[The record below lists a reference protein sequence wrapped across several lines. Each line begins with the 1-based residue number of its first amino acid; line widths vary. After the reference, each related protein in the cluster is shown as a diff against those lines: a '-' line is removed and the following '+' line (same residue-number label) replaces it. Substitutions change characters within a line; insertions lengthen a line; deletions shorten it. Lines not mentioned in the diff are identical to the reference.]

1 MSSIPQSHN
10 TRRRT
15 LHARRLPLADAGRQL
30 TQLSELP
37 LGRDFQQALTSEGL
51 WPLQPTSI
59 DVLQINVGKLCNQT
73 CRHCH
78 VDAGPDRTEVMS
90 RETAEECVEA
100 LRRYAIPSVDIT
112 GGAPELNPH
121 FRWLVEQCAS
131 LGRHVINRCNL
142 TILET
147 GPHQDLPDFF
157 ARHRVELVCS
167 LPHYQPAC
175 TDVQRGAG
183 VFEKSIRA
191 LRRLNELGYGDGR
204 SGLRLVLV
212 TNPVG
217 AMLPAAQR
225 SLEAEWKRELRRLHD
240 VSFDSLYTITN
251 MPISRYLEW
260 LLETGNLEGY
270 MRRLVE
276 SFNPQAAHGLMCR
289 NTISVGWDGRLYDC
303 DFNQMLDI
311 PVSDGAVGRIRDFDL
326 AALQA
331 RTIQTNRH
339 CFGCTAGTGSSCTGA
354 TDASH
359 SEPCPT
365 L

>member
-1 MSSIPQSHN
+1 MSSIPQSQN
-10 TRRRT
+10 TPRRS

-30 TQLSELP
+30 TELSSLHM
-37 LGRDFQQALTSEGL
+37 GADFQQALTSEGL

-90 RETAEECVEA
+90 RETAEACVEA
-100 LRRYAIPSVDIT
+100 LRRTSIPSVDIT
-112 GGAPELNPH
+112 GGAPELNPN
-121 FRWLVEQCAS
+121 FRWLVEQCRS
-131 LGRHVINRCNL
+131 LGRHVMDRCNL

-147 GPHQDLPDFF
+147 SPHWDLPEFF
-157 ARHRVELVCS
+157 AQHRVEIVGS

-175 TDVQRGAG
+175 TDVQRGDG

-191 LRRLNELGYGDGR
+191 LRRLNQLGYGNGR

-217 AMLPAAQR
+217 AVLPAAQS
-225 SLEAEWKRELRRLHD
+225 SLEAEWKRELKRLHD
-240 VSFDSLYTITN
+240 VSFDALYTITN

-260 LLETGNLEGY
+260 LLASGNLEGY

-276 SFNPQAAHGLMCR
+276 SFNPQAAHGVMCR
-289 NTISVGWDGRLYDC
+289 NTISVAWDGRLHDC

-311 PVSDGAVGRIRDFDL
+311 PLSDASIGHIRNFDL
-326 AALQA
+326 DALEA

-339 CFGCTAGTGSSCTGA
+339 CFGCTAGTGSSCGGA
-354 TDASH
+354 T
-359 SEPCPT
+359 

>member
-1 MSSIPQSHN
+1 MSLTQQRDSAP
-10 TRRRT
+10 RRS
-15 LHARRLPLADAGRQL
+15 LHARRLPLADADRQL
-30 TQLSELP
+30 AQLSDLQM
-37 LGRDFQQALTSEGL
+37 GTDFQTALTREGL

-59 DVLQINVGKLCNQT
+59 DVLQINVGRLCNQT

-90 RETAEECVEA
+90 RETAAECVEA
-100 LRRYAIPSVDIT
+100 LRRTSISSVDIT
-112 GGAPELNPH
+112 GGAPELNPN
-121 FRWLVEQCAS
+121 FRWLVEQCTS
-131 LGRHVINRCNL
+131 LGRHVMDRCNL

-147 GPHQDLPDFF
+147 GPHRDLPEFF
-157 ARHRVELVCS
+157 ADHQVELLCS

-175 TDVQRGAG
+175 TDLQRGDG

-191 LRRLNELGYGDGR
+191 LRRLNELGYGNGR

-217 AMLPAAQR
+217 AVLPAAQW
-225 SLEAEWKRELRRLHD
+225 SLEAEWKRELKRSYD
-240 VSFDSLYTITN
+240 ISFDALYTITN
-251 MPISRYLEW
+251 MPISRHLDW
-260 LLETGNLEGY
+260 LLESGNLEAY
-270 MRRLVE
+270 MQRLVE
-276 SFNPQAAHGLMCR
+276 SFNPQAAHGVMCR

-311 PVSDGAVGRIRDFDL
+311 PLAGDAGGHIRDFDP
-326 AALQA
+326 AALEA

-339 CFGCTAGTGSSCTGA
+339 CFGCTAGAGSSCGGA
-354 TDASH
+354 T
-359 SEPCPT
+359 

>member
-1 MSSIPQSHN
+1 MSPSQQTQTPP
-10 TRRRT
+10 RRS
-15 LHARRLPLADAGRQL
+15 LHARHLPLAKAERQL
-30 TQLSELP
+30 TQLGELSV
-37 LGRDFQQALTSEGL
+37 GRGFDEALTSQGL
-51 WPLQPTSI
+51 WPLRSTSI

-78 VDAGPDRTEVMS
+78 VDAGPDRIEVMS

-100 LRRYAIPSVDIT
+100 LRGSAIPTVDIT

-121 FRWLVEQCAS
+121 FRWLVEQCAA

-147 GPHQDLPDFF
+147 GPHRDLPEFF

-167 LPHYQPAC
+167 LPHYQPTC
-175 TDVQRGAG
+175 TDVQRGDG
-183 VFEKSIRA
+183 VFDKSIRV
-191 LRRLNELGYGDGR
+191 LRRLNELGYGDGS

-217 AMLPAAQR
+217 ATLPAAQAC
-225 SLEAEWKRELRRLHD
+225 LEAEWKRELERLYD
-240 VSFDSLYTITN
+240 VSFDALYTITN

-260 LLETGNLEGY
+260 LLESGNLEGY

-276 SFNPQAAHGLMCR
+276 SFNPQAAQGLMCR
-289 NTISVGWDGRLYDC
+289 NTISVGWDGRLHDC

-311 PVSDGAVGRIRDFDL
+311 PVSESSPRHIRDFDVAML
-326 AALQA
+326 GV

-339 CFGCTAGTGSSCTGA
+339 CFGCTAGTGSSCTGS
-354 TDASH
+354 T
-359 SEPCPT
+359 T
-365 L
+365 R

>member
-1 MSSIPQSHN
+1 
-10 TRRRT
+10 
-15 LHARRLPLADAGRQL
+15 
-30 TQLSELP
+30 
-37 LGRDFQQALTSEGL
+37 
-51 WPLQPTSI
+51 
-59 DVLQINVGKLCNQT
+59 
-73 CRHCH
+73 
-78 VDAGPDRTEVMS
+78 
-90 RETAEECVEA
+90 
-100 LRRYAIPSVDIT
+100 
-112 GGAPELNPH
+112 
-121 FRWLVEQCAS
+121 
-131 LGRHVINRCNL
+131 
-142 TILET
+142 
-147 GPHQDLPDFF
+147 
-157 ARHRVELVCS
+157 
-167 LPHYQPAC
+167 
-175 TDVQRGAG
+175 

-311 PVSDGAVGRIRDFDL
+311 PVSGGAVSRIRDFDL

-339 CFGCTAGTGSSCTGA
+339 CHTNRRLRPSVYRCLRRGEREWSP
-354 TDASH
+354 DPDRASGQSLLRRARRH
-359 SEPCPT
+359 S

>member
-1 MSSIPQSHN
+1 MPSIPQTQTSSRHS
-10 TRRRT
+10 

-30 TQLSELP
+30 THLEELRI
-37 LGRDFQQALTSEGL
+37 GTDFQQALTSQGL

-59 DVLQINVGKLCNQT
+59 DILQINVGKLCNQT

-90 RETAEECVEA
+90 RETARDCVEA
-100 LRRYAIPSVDIT
+100 LRRHAIPSVDIT
-112 GGAPELNPH
+112 GGAPELNPS

-131 LGRHVINRCNL
+131 LGRRVINRCNL

-147 GPHQDLPDFF
+147 GPHRELPEFF
-157 ARHRVELVCS
+157 AEHRVELVCS
-167 LPHYQPAC
+167 LPHYQPTC
-175 TDVQRGAG
+175 TDLQRGDG

-217 AMLPAAQR
+217 AVLPAPQL
-225 SLEAEWKRELRRLHD
+225 SLEAEWKRELKRLYG
-240 VSFDSLYTITN
+240 VSFDALYTITN

-276 SFNPQAAHGLMCR
+276 SFNPQAAHGVMCR

-311 PVSDGAVGRIRDFDL
+311 PVSEDAVGHIRDFDL
-326 AALQA
+326 AALER
-331 RTIQTNRH
+331 RTIQTDRH

-354 TDASH
+354 T
-359 SEPCPT
+359 

>member
-1 MSSIPQSHN
+1 MSSMLQAQHTP
-10 TRRRT
+10 RRS
-15 LHARRLPLADAGRQL
+15 LHARRLPLADSGRQL
-30 TQLSELP
+30 TQLSQLP
-37 LGRDFQQALTSEGL
+37 IGRDFQQALTSEGL

-90 RETAEECVEA
+90 RGTAEECVEA
-100 LRRYAIPSVDIT
+100 LRRYAIPTVDIT

-131 LGRHVINRCNL
+131 LSRHVINRCNL

-147 GPHQDLPDFF
+147 GPHRDLPEFF
-157 ARHRVELVCS
+157 AQYGVELVCS

-175 TDVQRGAG
+175 TDVQRGDG
-183 VFEKSIRA
+183 VFEKSIRV

-217 AMLPAAQR
+217 AVLPAAQLC
-225 SLEAEWKRELRRLHD
+225 LEAEWKRELERLYG
-240 VSFDSLYTITN
+240 VSFDALYTITN

-276 SFNPQAAHGLMCR
+276 SFNAQAAHGVMCR

-311 PVSDGAVGRIRDFDL
+311 PLDDDVAGHIRDFDRVL
-326 AALQA
+326 LEA

-339 CFGCTAGTGSSCTGA
+339 CFGCTAGTGSSCTG
-354 TDASH
+354 S
-359 SEPCPT
+359 T

>member
-1 MSSIPQSHN
+1 MSLTQQRDSAP
-10 TRRRT
+10 RRS
-15 LHARRLPLADAGRQL
+15 LHARRLPLADADRQL
-30 TQLSELP
+30 AQLSDLQM
-37 LGRDFQQALTSEGL
+37 GTDFQTALTREGL

-59 DVLQINVGKLCNQT
+59 DVLQINVGRLCNQT

-90 RETAEECVEA
+90 RETAAECVEA
-100 LRRYAIPSVDIT
+100 LRRTSISSVDIT
-112 GGAPELNPH
+112 GGAPELNPN
-121 FRWLVEQCAS
+121 FRWLVEQCTS
-131 LGRHVINRCNL
+131 LGRHVMDRCNL

-147 GPHQDLPDFF
+147 GPHRDLPEFF
-157 ARHRVELVCS
+157 ADHQVELLCS

-175 TDVQRGAG
+175 TDLQRGDG

-191 LRRLNELGYGDGR
+191 LRRLNELGYGNGR

-217 AMLPAAQR
+217 AVLPAAQW
-225 SLEAEWKRELRRLHD
+225 SLEAEWKRELKRSYD
-240 VSFDSLYTITN
+240 ISFDALYTIT
-251 MPISRYLEW
+251 EA
-260 LLETGNLEGY
+260 Y
-270 MRRLVE
+270 MQRLVE
-276 SFNPQAAHGLMCR
+276 SFNPQAAHGVMCR

-311 PVSDGAVGRIRDFDL
+311 PLAGDAGGHIRDFDP
-326 AALQA
+326 AALEA

-339 CFGCTAGTGSSCTGA
+339 CFGCTAGAGSSCGGA
-354 TDASH
+354 T
-359 SEPCPT
+359 

>member
-1 MSSIPQSHN
+1 MSSSQQTHTTP
-10 TRRRT
+10 RRS
-15 LHARRLPLADAGRQL
+15 LHARRLPLAEADRQRM
-30 TQLSELP
+30 QLDQLDMS
-37 LGRDFQQALTSEGL
+37 RDFDEAMTNEGL
-51 WPLQPTSI
+51 WPLQATTI

-90 RETAEECVEA
+90 RQTAEECIEA
-100 LRRYAIPSVDIT
+100 LRRHAIPSVDIT
-112 GGAPELNPH
+112 GGAPELNPN

-147 GPHQDLPDFF
+147 GANKDLPEFF
-157 ARHRVELVCS
+157 AEHRVELVCS
-167 LPHYQPAC
+167 LPHYQPTC

-191 LRRLNELGYGDGR
+191 LRRLNALGYGDGR

-217 AMLPAAQR
+217 AVLPASQA
-225 SLEAEWKRELRRLHD
+225 SLEAEWKRELARLYD
-240 VSFDSLYTITN
+240 ISFDALYTITN

-260 LLETGNLEGY
+260 LLESGNLEGY

-276 SFNPQAAHGLMCR
+276 SFNPQAADGLMCR
-289 NTISVGWDGRLYDC
+289 NTVSVGWDGRLYDC

-311 PVSDGAVGRIRDFDL
+311 PVSEEAPRHIRDFDR
-326 AALQA
+326 AALEA
-331 RTIQTNRH
+331 RAIQTSRH
-339 CFGCTAGTGSSCTGA
+339 CFGCTAGAGSSCTGA
-354 TDASH
+354 TDG
-359 SEPCPT
+359 SESQPCSM

>member
-1 MSSIPQSHN
+1 MSSTPQTYN
-10 TRRRT
+10 LARRS
-15 LHARRLPLADAGRQL
+15 LHARRLPLANAGRQL
-30 TQLSELP
+30 MKLGELRM
-37 LGRDFQQALTSEGL
+37 GKDFQQALASEGL

-59 DVLQINVGKLCNQT
+59 EVLQINVGKLCNQT

-90 RETAEECVEA
+90 RETAEECVAA
-100 LRRYAIPSVDIT
+100 LRRNAIPSVDIT
-112 GGAPELNPH
+112 GGAPELNPN

-147 GPHQDLPDFF
+147 GPHRDLPEFF
-157 ARHRVELVCS
+157 AKHRVELVCS
-167 LPHYQPAC
+167 LPHYQPTC
-175 TDVQRGAG
+175 TDVQRGDG
-183 VFEKSIRA
+183 VFEKSIRV

-217 AMLPAAQR
+217 AVLPAPQT
-225 SLEAEWKRELRRLHD
+225 SLETEWKRELKRLHD
-240 VSFDSLYTITN
+240 VSFDALYTITN
-251 MPISRYLEW
+251 MPISRYLDW

-276 SFNPQAAHGLMCR
+276 SFNPQAAHGVMCR

-311 PVSDGAVGRIRDFDL
+311 AVSDDAVGHVRDFDL

-339 CFGCTAGTGSSCTGA
+339 CFGCTAGTGSSCTGK
-354 TDASH
+354 
-359 SEPCPT
+359 T